1 MVTLWSRS
9 PVKVFRERAACTPP
23 DPGSIGFVHSSIPDI
38 ETKEVSR
45 LIMQQRAKATRTAV
59 IEGAASIFEEVGYG
73 NASLSDVTARAGVTK
88 GALYFHFKSKED
100 LALAVIAEQ
109 HKIVRLAGE
118 AIATAGLPALETMIT
133 MCKTF
138 GQQLLD
144 EPIVRAGIRLT
155 FEASAFNADVKG
167 PYQDWVATM
176 EMLTRQAQQEGDVR
190 PDIDGAD
197 FARYLVASFTGVQM
211 VSNVLTERSDVL
223 KRIDDMWRF
232 MLPAI
237 ERRD

>member
-1 MVTLWSRS
+1 MY
-9 PVKVFRERAACTPP
+9 
-23 DPGSIGFVHSSIPDI
+23 SSIPDA
-38 ETKEVSR
+38 ETGEVST

-73 NASLSDVTARAGVTK
+73 NASLSDVTERASVTK

-109 HKIVRLAGE
+109 HNIVRVAGE
-118 AIATAGLPALETMIT
+118 KIAAAGLPALETMIA
-133 MCKTF
+133 MCRTF

-155 FEASAFNADVKG
+155 FEASAFNGDVKG
-167 PYQDWVATM
+167 PYFDWVATM
-176 EMLTRQAQQEGDVR
+176 EILTRQAQLEGDVR
-190 PDIDGAD
+190 PDIDAAD

-211 VSNVLTERSDVL
+211 VSNVLTERRDVL

-232 MLPAI
+232 IMPAI
-237 ERRD
+237 APIQPHDAETP

>member
-1 MVTLWSRS
+1 MY
-9 PVKVFRERAACTPP
+9 
-23 DPGSIGFVHSSIPDI
+23 SSIADA
-38 ETKEVSR
+38 ETGEVSR

-73 NASLSDVTARAGVTK
+73 NASLSDVTERASVTK

-109 HKIVRLAGE
+109 HNIVRVAGE
-118 AIATAGLPALETMIT
+118 QIAAAGLPALETMIR
-133 MCKTF
+133 MCRTF

-155 FEASAFNADVKG
+155 FEASAFNGDVKG
-167 PYQDWVATM
+167 PYHDWVTTM
-176 EMLTRQAQQEGDVR
+176 EVLTRQAQAEGDVR
-190 PDIDGAD
+190 HDVDAAD

-211 VSNVLTERSDVL
+211 VSNVLTERRDVL

-232 MLPAI
+232 MMPTLSPAPQGP
-237 ERRD
+237 ESLSGAPEETQ